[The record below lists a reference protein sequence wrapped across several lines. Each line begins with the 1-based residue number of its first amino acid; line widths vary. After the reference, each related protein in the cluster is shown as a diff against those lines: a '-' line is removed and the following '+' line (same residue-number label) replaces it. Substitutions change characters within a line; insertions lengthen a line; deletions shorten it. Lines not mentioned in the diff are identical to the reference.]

1 MRVGGE
7 VHQLHAALHDP
18 CPGGAEPVVDQ
29 LEQVG
34 VEQVLGVGD
43 ADPGKGDLELVQH
56 LHGGVEADRLVVH
69 LALLRIRAHQDLAGV
84 LARLGMRDRRRA
96 RVVGVV
102 DDRHHPVVG
111 VVQPRQPLQRLAR
124 DRLLM
129 PHRDQDHPGKP
140 RRIRLTVAV
149 RVVVLRPPPLVQLE
163 RQRGRGDQ
171 DHEDRD
177 DENEPVGEEHRR
189 HPGQHR
195 PQEQPPHAT
204 RGGGAVCRVAWTHGG
219 IARRTTSTCPSRS
232 SPRHRRPAG
241 SSRPPT
247 SRSTRPRPGT
257 GRCRAAGSHP
267 EQDGTGPT
275 AARGR
280 PRSRRYAA
288 AR

>member
-18 CPGGAEPVVDQ
+18 SPGSAEPVVDQ

-43 ADPGKGDLELVQH
+43 ADPGEGELELVQH
-56 LHGGVEADRLVVH
+56 LHGGVEADRLVVD
-69 LALLRIRAHQDLAGV
+69 LGLLRIRAHQDLAGM
-84 LARLGMRDRRRA
+84 LARLVMGDRRRA

-124 DRLLM
+124 DRLLV
-129 PHRDQDHPGKP
+129 PHRDQDHPGEP
-140 RRIRLTVAV
+140 GRIRLTVAV
-149 RVVVLRPPPLVQLE
+149 RVVVLRPPPLVELE

-177 DENEPVGEEHRR
+177 DEDEPVGEQHRR
-189 HPGQHR
+189 QPGQHR
-195 PQEQPPHAT
+195 PQDQPPHAT
-204 RGGGAVCRVAWTHGG
+204 RDGGAVRRVAWTPAGFG
-219 IARRTTSTCPSRS
+219 RRTTSTCPSRS
-232 SPRHRRPAG
+232 SPRRRRPAG
-241 SSRPPT
+241 SSRRPT
-247 SRSTRPRPGT
+247 SRSDAATTGNRAMQSSRLAPGP
-257 GRCRAAGSHP
+257 G
-267 EQDGTGPT
+267 GTGPT
-275 AARGR
+275 GARGR